1 MPPKKRF
8 TLVGLIALAAGLYV
22 VRLRF
27 PHPEQLSD
35 LQQVLVGARA
45 WMAGANP
52 YEAVQTW
59 SKWPYPLLY
68 PFTAVVAVTPLAIL
82 PTWLAEALFMALGA
96 GLLAWGLTRYPG
108 DEPKLLVFASAPF
121 IHAVVLNQWSPLQ
134 TGAALMPSLG
144 FLLACKPNIGL
155 ALFAARPSV
164 VSAASCAALVVL
176 SFVLWPQWVPA
187 WRAALAAGAPI
198 SLSLVT
204 LPGGVLLLLAALR
217 WRQPGGRLLLAL
229 SVVPQTTLPYQA
241 LPLFLI
247 PRTWTEA
254 AIVWAGTA
262 AALLGHDL
270 TGPYDSQVAWLRAEA
285 LWQLYCAYLP
295 CLLIVLRGFFASSGN
310 RDVERVGAWLGR
322 VREKAGLMRQRI
334 VWALS
339 SRGQVV

>member
-1 MPPKKRF
+1 
-8 TLVGLIALAAGLYV
+8 
-22 VRLRF
+22 
-27 PHPEQLSD
+27 
-35 LQQVLVGARA
+35 
-45 WMAGANP
+45 MAGAIL

-59 SKWPYPLLY
+59 SKWPYPLPY

-82 PTWLAEALFMALGA
+82 PTWLAEALFMAARRGPSRMGPDAL
-96 GLLAWGLTRYPG
+96 PG
-108 DEPKLLVFASAPF
+108 RRAQAPRLRLCAIHPCRCPQSMESAPYR
-121 IHAVVLNQWSPLQ
+121 
-134 TGAALMPSLG
+134 AALMPSLG

-176 SFVLWPQWVPA
+176 SFVLWPHWVPA

-217 WRQPGGRLLLAL
+217 WRQPAGCLLLAL

-247 PRTWTEA
+247 SRGTEA
-254 AIVWAGTA
+254 AIVGGTA

-295 CLLIVLRGFFASSGN
+295 ASSSSCEAFSLPAGTGTSSESAPGW
-310 RDVERVGAWLGR
+310 DVCARRPG
-322 VREKAGLMRQRI
+322 
-334 VWALS
+334 
-339 SRGQVV
+339 